1 LFGFVQKKEPGF
13 SPALFA
19 KNHSSIRPSLE
30 RVEIP
35 VDQLWAILDFHD
47 PLMLDALGVAVKVA
61 SVDASLV
68 HGVNF
73 LSHRVD
79 SNGLAIAIPERCSV
93 RVKAGV
99 AH

>member
-1 LFGFVQKKEPGF
+1 MFGFFQKKEPGF
-13 SPALFA
+13 SPTIFA
-19 KNHSSIRPSLE
+19 KIRPSLE

-35 VDQLWAILDFHD
+35 VDQLRAFLDFHD
-47 PLMLDALGVAVKVA
+47 PLMLDALGVAVKVS
-61 SVDASLV
+61 SVDAGLV
-68 HGVNF
+68 HGMNF

-93 RVKAGV
+93 RVEAGV

>member
-1 LFGFVQKKEPGF
+1 M
-13 SPALFA
+13 
-19 KNHSSIRPSLE
+19 RPSLE

-35 VDQLWAILDFHD
+35 VDQLWAFLDFHD
-47 PLMLDALGVAVKVA
+47 PVMLDALGVAVKVA
-61 SVDASLV
+61 SIDASLV
-68 HGVNF
+68 HGMNF